1 VIRRA
6 VHAWA
11 GGLPRTFWALFA
23 GTFVNRVGT
32 FVEPFLAL
40 YLTTARHLSIGTA
53 GALVAVAGGGSIFAQ
68 PLGGALADR
77 VGRRPTLCG
86 GLLAS
91 AAAIALL
98 AVSRDLWLLALAAAL
113 AGLTSEIYRPASQAT
128 VADIVPIV
136 DRRRAAGLL
145 FWAVNLG
152 FSAAAIAGGFLAAGG
167 YGLLFAVDTITCV
180 AYAVV
185 VWRTIPET
193 RPAAAAHRDAPGWG
207 AVLRDRAAMA
217 YFALNLGVATVYA
230 TTFTILPLA
239 MRADGHPPAVYGA
252 VVAVNGVLIVA
263 LHPLVGTLL
272 LRMRPMRVL
281 AVGALLSGVA
291 MAIVAGA
298 EGVTAYVAAIVFI
311 TLGEIANA
319 STGPGLVAELA
330 PPALRG
336 RYSGAYGLTWGLA
349 FTIAPL
355 AGAPLLGAGG
365 DAPTPWIAAAALS
378 VVVAAGLVLIGPA
391 LERRRGRAA
400 AAAEA
405 EEGHAEAAAA

>member
-6 VHAWA
+6 VTAWA

-53 GALVAVAGGGSIFAQ
+53 GSLVAVAGAGSIFAQ

-91 AAAIALL
+91 GAAIALL
-98 AVSRDLWLLALAAAL
+98 AISRDLWLLALAAAL
-113 AGLTSEIYRPASQAT
+113 VGLTGDIYRPASQAT
-128 VADIVPIV
+128 LADVVPVV

-152 FSAAAIAGGFLAAGG
+152 FSAAAMAGGFLAAGG

-180 AYAVV
+180 AYAAV
-185 VWRTIPET
+185 VWQTIPET
-193 RPAAAAHRDAPGWG
+193 RPAEAAHEDAPGWA
-207 AVLRDRAAMA
+207 AVLRDRVAVA
-217 YFALNLGVATVYA
+217 YFALNLGVGTVYA

-239 MRADGHPPAVYGA
+239 MHADGHPPAVYGA
-252 VVAVNGVLIVA
+252 VIAVNGVLIVA

-272 LRMRPMRVL
+272 LRVRPAYVL
-281 AVGALLSGVA
+281 A
-291 MAIVAGA
+291 AGA
-298 EGVTAYVAAIVFI
+298 TLNILAMLVVARADGTAAYVAAIALI

-319 STGPGLVAELA
+319 STAAGLVAELA

-336 RYSGAYGLTWGLA
+336 RYSGAYGLTWGLS

-355 AGAPLLGAGG
+355 AGAPLLGHSG
-365 DAPTPWIAAAALS
+365 DAPTPWLAGALVSAAVAVGFLALS
-378 VVVAAGLVLIGPA
+378 PT
-391 LERRRGRAA
+391 LERRRSRAA
-400 AAAEA
+400 LAATVTA
-405 EEGHAEAAAA
+405 